1 MAPLVVNAGKAII
14 TNRILGAG
22 TEPKFVGWG
31 TTNTAEA
38 ITQTALVAEAA
49 PTTTTRSTGTSSQ
62 VTTTTTNDTYQVVGT
77 ITAGGALAIVEV
89 ALFDNATPPGNMFMR
104 AVFSVINV
112 ASGDSIQF
120 TIKVQFT

>member
-1 MAPLVVNAGKAII
+1 MAPLVVNAGKDII
-14 TNRILGAG
+14 TNRIIGSG

-31 TTNTAEA
+31 TGNTAEA
-38 ITQTALVAEAA
+38 ITQTTLITEAA
-49 PTTTTRSTGTSSQ
+49 PTTTTRPTGTSSR

-77 ITAGGALAIVEV
+77 VTAGGTLAITET

-120 TIKVQFT
+120 TLKVQFT